1 MTFCTLPGIIDLQ
14 MKIDRAG
21 FPFIAAA
28 LIPAALFAA
37 MRRYT
42 LAAPFAA
49 IGGFMAYFFRDPER
63 LVPQGSGLVVSPADG
78 RVMFSGSGDS
88 KWSPP
93 GSWKQITIFLSPM
106 DVHVNRTPVDGK
118 VTRVDYR
125 PGKFLPAYKEAANEN
140 ELNEVWIDHGGRP
153 VVFRQV
159 VGVLARRIVCRV
171 AEGQML
177 ERGERIGLMRFGS
190 RMDVFLPTDAT
201 LLVSEGDRVVGGETV
216 LATLENGSAR

>member
-1 MTFCTLPGIIDLQ
+1 

-63 LVPQGSGLVVSPADG
+63 HVPQGSGLVVSPADG
-78 RVMFSGSGDS
+78 RVMFSGPGDS

-93 GSWKQITIFLSPM
+93 GSWKQVTIFLSPM

-118 VTRVDYR
+118 VTRIDYR
-125 PGKFLPAYKEAANEN
+125 HGKFLPAYKEAANEN
-140 ELNEVWIDHGGRP
+140 ELNEVWVDHGGRP

-171 AEGQML
+171 EEGQML
-177 ERGERIGLMRFGS
+177 ERGERIGLMKFGS
-190 RMDVFLPTDAT
+190 RMDVFLPAEAT

-216 LATLENGSAR
+216 LATLESDSAQ